1 MSRRLITVIGG
12 LPAALG
18 CVLGYL
24 LVCSTLLAILFV
36 GGLLLT
42 ASCWIVCM
50 WATQGMVSRKDLP
63 EARLRALRRSPPEP
77 THDQA
82 CVLCDEVLPDD
93 SWLVGPR
100 NSALVGYFEWK
111 HDVYEMERR
120 MHERVFPD
128 GWERGAMLQPTRDS
142 ATNGIPQYHC
152 PCGAA
157 WGQAHP
163 GPVKCRK
170 CGQHL
175 MPDPGTGGRHTND
188 MFTFEDYLA
197 RAVER
202 TTP

>member
-1 MSRRLITVIGG
+1 MSKRLITVIGG

-24 LVCSTLLAILFV
+24 LVCSTLLATLFL
-36 GGLLLT
+36 GGLLLA

-50 WATQGMVSRKDLP
+50 WATRGMVSRKDLP

-82 CVLCDEVLPDD
+82 CALCDEVLPDD

-128 GWERGAMLQPTRDS
+128 GWERGRLFELTEGLTDDQRLML
-142 ATNGIPQYHC
+142 
-152 PCGAA
+152 
-157 WGQAHP
+157 AHSSRP
-163 GPVKCRK
+163 STLITEME
-170 CGQHL
+170 Q
-175 MPDPGTGGRHTND
+175 
-188 MFTFEDYLA
+188 
-197 RAVER
+197 
-202 TTP
+202 

>member
-1 MSRRLITVIGG
+1 V
-12 LPAALG
+12 
-18 CVLGYL
+18 
-24 LVCSTLLAILFV
+24 
-36 GGLLLT
+36 

-50 WATQGMVSRKDLP
+50 WATRGMVSRKDLP
-63 EARLRALRRSPPEP
+63 EARLRALRRSLPEP